1 MRQKLAFCC
10 AGLLCL
16 LAACTDKGESLAS
29 GQQGGICIIGSAD
42 GFTSLLQTR
51 TQVGEVADDGA
62 LLIEWSANDCIGV
75 FGDGSDANACF
86 TGSNAEPALTT
97 TFSGTLTGG
106 GMPTYAYYPYQEG
119 IADMTAIPVEIPAE
133 QMYTD
138 EGSVARYDFKASSDI
153 VADPSGGY
161 RVQFRQLAALVR
173 FEIDLT
179 GVQDL
184 ADDELLLDVT
194 IHPANQGNAV
204 PMTGTFTY
212 DLTKLDE
219 GLQPGDATT
228 DGLTLRFT
236 YPPTAREKAIA
247 YAVVAPGS
255 HDGEEWTCTFTTDRQ
270 QGTFTT
276 TALCDFEAGKYYTVP
291 LTAEVLANNET
302 VIEDIPEAELEETA
316 NCYIVTEPGEHSFK
330 ATVIGNGAKGIIPDA
345 GFHTDTPYINPKS
358 AKVLWSTVADFV
370 SDVRLE
376 NGRVHYTT
384 NEVTGNAVI
393 AVYSEADCQG
403 DILWSWHIW
412 GTEGVPED
420 EEYTNQAGAKFMV
433 MDRDLGA
440 VRVGDNRCVQ
450 YQWGRKDPF
459 KSDYAP
465 PYYYIDGT
473 TEVNVQNGWPVVAIE
488 NPTIADAI
496 QHPGEIIWTG
506 NNDNRGWLGDSNLYL
521 WGDYGR
527 ELPDDLGDTRC
538 GAGWN
543 NPKTI
548 YDPSPVGYR
557 VANIFTFS
565 GFTDMPS
572 GSTYD
577 VTDTDNG
584 IPLCL
589 QRLDH
594 INFIKANNS
603 EDWWFKKNEADTE
616 GSCYPGMQARSGRT
630 GDVETGYGVGGR
642 WWAAEA
648 FIAESGEAQACYMRT
663 DDWKESSSS
672 SSANSGNSIRTYE
685 KTALLRDVHGV
696 RCVREEE

>member
-16 LAACTDKGESLAS
+16 LAACTDKGESLS
-29 GQQGGICIIGSAD
+29 PGQQGGICIIGSAD

-97 TFSGTLTGG
+97 AFSGTLTGG
-106 GMPTYAYYPYQEG
+106 GMPAYAYYPYQEG

-194 IHPANQGNAV
+194 IHPANQENAV

-247 YAVVAPGS
+247 YAVVAPGN
-255 HDGEEWTCTFTTDRQ
+255 HEGEEWTCTFTTDRQ
-270 QGTFTT
+270 QGKFTT

-302 VIEDIPEAELEETA
+302 VIEDIPEAKLEETA

-358 AKVLWSTVADFV
+358 AGLVWSESQNFIT
-370 SDVRLE
+370 DVRLE
-376 NGRVHYTT
+376 NGRVYYTVGDSYS
-384 NEVTGNAVI
+384 NNGII
-393 AVYSEADCQG
+393 AVYSESNCQG
-403 DILWSWHIW
+403 KILWSWHIW
-412 GTEGVPED
+412 GTIGEPED

-433 MDRDLGA
+433 MDRELGA
-440 VRVGDNRCVQ
+440 VRVAQYGCL

-459 KSDYAP
+459 PNNVVTRYWNGTELVSFNTNFGWSHIK
-465 PYYYIDGT
+465 IDD
-473 TEVNVQNGWPVVAIE
+473 A
-488 NPTIADAI
+488 TIQDAI
-496 QHPGEIIWTG
+496 QHPMELIAGNATSQYNWMGE
-506 NNDNRGWLGDSNLYL
+506 DNFYL
-521 WGDYGR
+521 WGDANR
-527 ELPDDLGDTRC
+527 LLPDDLSSPEA

-543 NPKTI
+543 QQKTI

-565 GFTDMPS
+565 GFTNCTT
-572 GSTYD
+572 GTNAD
-577 VTDTDNG
+577 VENGKLSYINYVRAIDGTD
-584 IPLCL
+584 L
-589 QRLDH
+589 
-594 INFIKANNS
+594 
-603 EDWWFKKNEADTE
+603 WYFKKNADDTE
-616 GSCYPGMQARSGRT
+616 GVPYQDIRARDGRE
-630 GDVETGYGVGGR
+630 GYQKRNAGYGGY
-642 WWAAEA
+642 WWSAEA
-648 FIAESGEAQACYMRT
+648 YAGADRAYACYLKT
-663 DDWKESSSS
+663 DQYRQGSDSYNEI
-672 SSANSGNSIRTYE
+672 NTYGRGY
-685 KTALLRDVHGV
+685 LLRDAYAI
-696 RCVREEE
+696 RCVREE

>member
-16 LAACTDKGESLAS
+16 LAACTDKGESLS
-29 GQQGGICIIGSAD
+29 PGQQGGICIIGSAD

-62 LLIEWSANDCIGV
+62 LLIAWSANDCIGV

-106 GMPTYAYYPYQEG
+106 GMPAYAYYPYQEG

-270 QGTFTT
+270 QGTFPT

-358 AKVLWSTVADFV
+358 AKVLWSDRLNFV
-370 SDVRLE
+370 TDVRLE
-376 NGRVHYTT
+376 NGRVIYTIPESMLSSMDGT
-384 NEVTGNAVI
+384 VYGNAVI
-393 AVYSEADCQG
+393 AVYSKPDCQG
-403 DILWSWHIW
+403 EILWSWHIW
-412 GTEGVPED
+412 GAMGQMED
-420 EEYTNQAGAKFMV
+420 EEYTNQAGAKFRV
-433 MDRDLGA
+433 LDRELGA
-440 VRVGDNRCVQ
+440 SRVAQAGLL

-459 KSDYAP
+459 PGVHSGSGIYNEEYNTSTGLTVSNTW
-465 PYYYIDGT
+465 PYLLKIDHAT
-473 TEVNVQNGWPVVAIE
+473 IE
-488 NPTIADAI
+488 DAVRNPLYLISYESVTRSNWLS
-496 QHPGEIIWTG
+496 E
-506 NNDNRGWLGDSNLYL
+506 DNFYL
-521 WGDYGR
+521 WGDAGR
-527 ELPDDLGDTRC
+527 ELPDSLYEASA

-543 NPKTI
+543 QQKTI

-565 GFTDMPS
+565 GFT
-572 GSTYD
+572 
-577 VTDTDNG
+577 
-584 IPLCL
+584 
-589 QRLDH
+589 
-594 INFIKANNS
+594 
-603 EDWWFKKNEADTE
+603 
-616 GSCYPGMQARSGRT
+616 
-630 GDVETGYGVGGR
+630 
-642 WWAAEA
+642 
-648 FIAESGEAQACYMRT
+648 
-663 DDWKESSSS
+663 
-672 SSANSGNSIRTYE
+672 
-685 KTALLRDVHGV
+685 
-696 RCVREEE
+696 